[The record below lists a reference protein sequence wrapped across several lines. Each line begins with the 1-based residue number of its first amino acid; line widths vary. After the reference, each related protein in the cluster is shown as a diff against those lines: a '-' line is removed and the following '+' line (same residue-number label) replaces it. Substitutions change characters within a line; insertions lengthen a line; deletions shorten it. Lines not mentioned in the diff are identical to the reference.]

1 MDAVDEICNRYV
13 SDLVAHSPMLGT
25 DLGRDDRPSELDDL
39 SPDGLAETHRIT
51 TEALAAVRATSPGSP
66 GAEVAASTFIERSQ
80 VEVDRYDAGLVHAG
94 LNVMHSPVQAVRQV
108 FDLMPTETDDDWA
121 NVAARLR
128 AVPAA
133 LAGYRASLLEAA
145 GRGVVSARRQAEQCA
160 LQCDRWAGVVGD
172 APFFT
177 ALVAGASRPAALQQ
191 ELEAAASQAAVDVAR
206 QKLRAAQWTLE
217 RQQVRAPIDGEVVGL
232 EVQVGNAVAA
242 QTELLRLLP
251 KRRLIVRA
259 EVNEAYVAALKQG
272 MQAEIVMEATPGS
285 APIPAR
291 LERIGSVFQLMA
303 PSDDP
308 QERISRRGVEC
319 LLSLDNPDKL
329 RVGQRVLVRFLP

>member
-1 MDAVDEICNRYV
+1 MAKLFSSFRLGLLATLASSLLMSACSREPEADERAADQPPYAAVARGRVDVEGGLVRVGAAVDGTVMRV
-13 SDLVAHSPMLGT
+13 SV
-25 DLGRDDRPSELDDL
+25 RDGDQVKKGQPLIELNPAAAQLAVDAAEAEL
-39 SPDGLAETHRIT
+39 RQAQAQERVLRSRLPGLKQRAQRLAE
-51 TEALAAVRATSPGSP
+51 A
-66 GAEVAASTFIERSQ
+66 
-80 VEVDRYDAGLVHAG
+80 
-94 LNVMHSPVQAVRQV
+94 
-108 FDLMPTETDDDWA
+108 
-121 NVAARLR
+121 
-128 AVPAA
+128 
-133 LAGYRASLLEAA
+133 AA
-145 GRGVVSARRQAEQCA
+145 GGAVDGQAADDARNA
-160 LQCDRWAGVVGD
+160 
-172 APFFT
+172 
-177 ALVAGASRPAALQQ
+177 VAQSEA
-191 ELEAAASQAAVDVAR
+191 EAAASQAAVDVAR